1 MVAVGPSPPMI
12 KSWYSMQQPTEYSN
26 EVDLGYC
33 FLTLFYVF
41 PPKNRFRKKR
51 ISVKYLQN
59 FRLLS
64 LSFTRK
70 ESFRRKIF
78 HFGAFSNRKLS
89 YFLTNNEHG
98 LCRLRIAGMT
108 FWANVLIGRDHL
120 HAEDE
125 EDENEIIGTRSE
137 SLFDRFGP

>member
-1 MVAVGPSPPMI
+1 
-12 KSWYSMQQPTEYSN
+12 MQQPTEYSN

-89 YFLTNNEHG
+89 YFLTNNERVVSSSHS
-98 LCRLRIAGMT
+98 
-108 FWANVLIGRDHL
+108 WNDVLSQCFNR
-120 HAEDE
+120 
-125 EDENEIIGTRSE
+125 TRSSSRRRRRRRKRNNWNE
-137 SLFDRFGP
+137 KRIVIRSVRALT